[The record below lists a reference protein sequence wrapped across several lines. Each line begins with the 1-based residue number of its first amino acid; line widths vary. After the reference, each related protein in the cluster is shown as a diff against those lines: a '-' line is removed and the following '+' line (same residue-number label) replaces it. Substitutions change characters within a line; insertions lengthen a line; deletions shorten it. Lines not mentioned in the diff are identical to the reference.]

1 MEVKYKSASGPEDIV
16 NKRMRD
22 SGDTSTADK
31 TMASGSGPRRLFHHV
46 HLSGSQKS
54 HGEDNK
60 GEPGVDGRMRGPA
73 NTKGEI

>member
-1 MEVKYKSASGPEDIV
+1 MEVKYKSASGPEAIV

-22 SGDTSTADK
+22 SGDSSTADR

-46 HLSGSQKS
+46 HLSGGQKS

-60 GEPGVDGRMRGPA
+60 GEGSIIGTPRGPA
-73 NTKGEI
+73 NRAGEI